1 MKGDP
6 MDGEPTRYMRS
17 HAEDDLGCPMR
28 SEEVTVHWPRRDA
41 PGGMGWESRQDSEG
55 APPGSQRGDGGMDQF
70 EVGRERMRQRD
81 APRGIGPV
89 SAAVLEEVGDVDNL
103 ATGRY
108 AAGDRCIVLV
118 EEDRGPAARPIHDGR
133 LPFAGSTRGDNA
145 RAAGPLGVRGDPG
158 VA

>member
-55 APPGSQRGDGGMDQF
+55 APLGPNGVMVVWTSSRWAGSGCDS
-70 EVGRERMRQRD
+70 VT
-81 APRGIGPV
+81 PR
-89 SAAVLEEVGDVDNL
+89 AVLV
-103 ATGRY
+103 R
-108 AAGDRCIVLV
+108 
-118 EEDRGPAARPIHDGR
+118 
-133 LPFAGSTRGDNA
+133 S
-145 RAAGPLGVRGDPG
+145 PLRFWKK
-158 VA
+158 